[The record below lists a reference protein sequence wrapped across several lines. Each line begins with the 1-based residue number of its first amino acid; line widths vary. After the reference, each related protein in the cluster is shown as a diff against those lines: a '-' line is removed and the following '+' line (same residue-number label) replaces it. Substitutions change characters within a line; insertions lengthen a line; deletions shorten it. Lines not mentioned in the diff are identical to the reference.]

1 MMVFLIPLL
10 LLVYSSELGLP
21 NRFTKWRPQSVYPFI
36 VL

>member
-1 MMVFLIPLL
+1 MMVFLIPV